1 METVVHPDG
10 TKEEIKMIADPS
22 PAPSSTSVSSSSSFS
37 SLSSVAD
44 SSSVSAPVVV
54 KDGTKE
60 DISSLCRHFEEIALL
75 LEAITTIVNAEGADV
90 IKPTADDIKVLLAP
104 YQNINEH
111 VQQLFS
117 LYNLIGPKKE
127 KKSKKKADS
136 EAEESDGSDEDDAKD
151 KKKKKSGQ
159 LTMRP
164 TLGAHLAHDQRA
176 IC

>member
-22 PAPSSTSVSSSSSFS
+22 PAPSSTSVSSSSFS